1 MKYEV
6 FKEQK
11 NKTQKKKKTVKGC
24 FVKKLHKAN
33 VHKQNNKEHI
43 LIIVCSFAEP
53 KTCARKSGMF
63 PSNQLQELVNTQ
75 MNKIIWLY
83 QPS

>member
-1 MKYEV
+1 MLCEKV
-6 FKEQK
+6 
-11 NKTQKKKKTVKGC
+11 
-24 FVKKLHKAN
+24 HKAN
-33 VHKQNNKEHI
+33 VHKQNNKEHF

-83 QPS
+83 QPSWLCKLATVKSF